1 VLDFNLSSEQEML
14 RAAIREFAQK
24 ELAPKVLEI
33 DNQGGFPHD
42 VARKIADL
50 GLLGMVVPEKYGG
63 SNMGHIARLIVIEE
77 VSRAYPSMGLF
88 LQATPLGLWTIL
100 LFGNEAQKLKY
111 IPPVVSGQ
119 KNMCMAVTEPTGGC
133 DLAAIRTSAKRDG
146 KEYVING
153 SKCFITNGSIADTC
167 VLLAKTGNEK
177 KSLST
182 FAVEKGTPGFTVG
195 AREEHM
201 GFRSIEINEL
211 YFEDC
216 RIPEE
221 NLVGKE
227 GEGLK
232 AALTA
237 ISEIGRIGNAGVAL
251 GIAEAA
257 HQHSLKFARERKLY
271 GNPIFQLGGIQTML
285 ADMDVEIEAARWL
298 AYYAAWLLDCGKR
311 GKAIAK
317 EVARAKLLTAEVA
330 RRTALKAV
338 QIHGAYGTVKE
349 ANVVNL
355 LLDSLETIA
364 AAGTSEIM
372 RVIIGHNLQFGV

>member
-1 VLDFNLSSEQEML
+1 MDFDLNSKQKML

-24 ELAPKVLEI
+24 ELEPKALEI
-33 DNQGGFPHD
+33 DNKGEFPHEL
-42 VARKIADL
+42 ARKMADL
-50 GLLGMVVPEKYGG
+50 GLLGIVIPERYGG
-63 SNMGHIARLIVIEE
+63 SNMGHVARLVGIEE
-77 VSRAYPSMGLF
+77 VSKAYPSMGLF

-111 IPPVVSGQ
+111 IPPVVEGQ
-119 KNMCMAVTEPTGGC
+119 KIMCMAVTEPTGGC
-133 DLAAIRTSAKRDG
+133 ELSAIKTSARHEDT
-146 KEYVING
+146 EYVING
-153 SKCFITNGSIADTC
+153 NKCFITNGSFADIC
-167 VLLAKTGNEK
+167 VFLARTGNEK

-182 FAVEKGTPGFTVG
+182 FVVEKGTPGFTAG
-195 AREEHM
+195 AREKHM
-201 GFRSIEINEL
+201 GFRSLEISEL
-211 YFEDC
+211 FFEDC

-221 NLVGKE
+221 NLIGKE

-257 HQHSLKFARERKLY
+257 HQYSLKFAVQRELY
-271 GNPIFQLGGIQTML
+271 GKPIFQLGEIQAML
-285 ADMDVEIEAARWL
+285 ADMDVEIEAAKWL

-311 GKAIAK
+311 GGEIRK
-317 EVARAKLLTAEVA
+317 EIARAKLFTAEVA

-338 QIHGAYGTVKE
+338 QIRGAYGTLKE
-349 ANVVNL
+349 SKAVNL

-372 RVIIGHNLQFGV
+372 RVIIGQNLR